1 MKLQGSL
8 ACLLLVLCLGSGE
21 AGPLLSGGESAG
33 AGVMEATGHGVG
45 EAIGQ
50 EVGEAIK
57 HGVGEATGGGDGGA
71 AGSGVKEAMGPG
83 VGDDLA
89 HGVEDAAHALGN
101 TGSEADRQAENVIQ
115 RGVDAA
121 HSSRQGMPGGNGA
134 LGAHG
139 QPPSGGHGPSGSP
152 GNPGGPGIPW
162 DHVYSGG
169 SGGSFGT
176 NSQGGSR
183 GHGGHGGA
191 FNVGTNT
198 QAAVAQTPYGS
209 GRGSDKPNA
218 ESQTSPVPFPL
229 QCTNRLPSGSGGSS
243 SNSGGRSS
251 GGGSSNSSS
260 GGSSGGSSGLH
271 WVSSPLLKAEVGPLV
286 VPAEETHSEVF
297 LKAASPRKTL
307 EILIKAATPRPHVD
321 SRFPLLGYNTSF
333 SSGSRAGSG
342 GNKPEVSSWELR
354 VFSFSLPPCDNPRS
368 EVHVSGESGG
378 QGQGSSGGGE
388 AVNRTNTLN
397 SQTSP
402 GLFNFDAFWM
412 NLKFMLGFNNWDAIN
427 KGQVSKPSTRILL
440 YFRRLWENFKRNTP
454 FLNWKAIIEGPFLSP
469 KDMVEYRQDTEVLTS
484 PPLVFS
490 LQWGV
495 TISSSASRARPD
507 LLQWVKFWDREMK
520 GGQEAPCQ
528 LSDALRDCKFPEGTT
543 EGITVGKNVPGPD
556 EATYAQLLNVD
567 KLRSVLEGND
577 FLNWHALIESV
588 KRKLPFLNWDAFP
601 KLRGMSRAA
610 ADAQ

>member
-1 MKLQGSL
+1 MKLQGSP
-8 ACLLLVLCLGSGE
+8 ACLLLVLCLGTGE
-21 AGPLLSGGESAG
+21 AGSLLSGGESVG

-57 HGVGEATGGGDGGA
+57 HGVGEATGGGDGEA

-115 RGVDAA
+115 HGVEAA
-121 HSSRQGMPGGNGA
+121 HSSWQGMPGGNGA
-134 LGAHG
+134 LGTND
-139 QPPSGGHGPSGSP
+139 QPPSGGPGTSGSP

-176 NSQGGSR
+176 NSQGGSW

-198 QAAVAQTPYGS
+198 QAHTFGASPVSFPIPCSVSPSLQAAVAQTPYGS

-218 ESQTSPVPFPL
+218 E
-229 QCTNRLPSGSGGSS
+229 GSS
-243 SNSGGRSS
+243 S
-251 GGGSSNSSS
+251 GGSSNSSS

-307 EILIKAATPRPHVD
+307 EILIKAATP
-321 SRFPLLGYNTSF
+321 S
-333 SSGSRAGSG
+333 
-342 GNKPEVSSWELR
+342 
-354 VFSFSLPPCDNPRS
+354 PCS

-378 QGQGSSGGGE
+378 QGQRSSGGGE

-412 NLKFMLGFNNWDAIN
+412 NLKSMLGFINWDAIN

-440 YFRRLWENFKRNTP
+440 YFRRLWENFKHNTP
-454 FLNWKAIIEGPFLSP
+454 FLNWKAIIEPGTGCQ
-469 KDMVEYRQDTEVLTS
+469 DVEAVTSKNDDYNQQTHPTATGGQHSAKIPTKGRLAPALTPTAWGLPGGEVGEAFTAKVL
-484 PPLVFS
+484 
-490 LQWGV
+490 W
-495 TISSSASRARPD
+495 ASRARPD
-507 LLQWVKFWDREMK
+507 LLQWVKFW
-520 GGQEAPCQ
+520 
-528 LSDALRDCKFPEGTT
+528 
-543 EGITVGKNVPGPD
+543 
-556 EATYAQLLNVD
+556 
-567 KLRSVLEGND
+567 
-577 FLNWHALIESV
+577 
-588 KRKLPFLNWDAFP
+588 
-601 KLRGMSRAA
+601 
-610 ADAQ
+610 

>member
-1 MKLQGSL
+1 MKLQGSP
-8 ACLLLVLCLGSGE
+8 ACLLLVLCLGTGE
-21 AGPLLSGGESAG
+21 AGSLLSGGESVG

-57 HGVGEATGGGDGGA
+57 HGVGEATGGGDGEA

-115 RGVDAA
+115 HGVEAA
-121 HSSRQGMPGGNGA
+121 HSSWQGMPGGNGA
-134 LGAHG
+134 LGTND
-139 QPPSGGHGPSGSP
+139 QPPSGGPGTSGSP

-176 NSQGGSR
+176 NSQGGSW

-198 QAAVAQTPYGS
+198 QAHTFGASPVSFPIPCSVSPSLQAAVAQTPYGS

-229 QCTNRLPSGSGGSS
+229 QCTNRPPSGSGGSS
-243 SNSGGRSS
+243 SNSGGSS
-251 GGGSSNSSS
+251 SGGSSNSSS

-271 WVSSPLLKAEVGPLV
+271 W
-286 VPAEETHSEVF
+286 
-297 LKAASPRKTL
+297 
-307 EILIKAATPRPHVD
+307 
-321 SRFPLLGYNTSF
+321 
-333 SSGSRAGSG
+333 
-342 GNKPEVSSWELR
+342 
-354 VFSFSLPPCDNPRS
+354 
-368 EVHVSGESGG
+368 G
-378 QGQGSSGGGE
+378 QRSSGGGE

-412 NLKFMLGFNNWDAIN
+412 NLKSMLGFINWDAIN

-440 YFRRLWENFKRNTP
+440 YFRRLWENFKHNTP
-454 FLNWKAIIEGPFLSP
+454 FLNWKAIIEPGTGCQ
-469 KDMVEYRQDTEVLTS
+469 DVEAVTS
-484 PPLVFS
+484 K
-490 LQWGV
+490 WGV

-507 LLQWVKFWDREMK
+507 LLQWVKFW
-520 GGQEAPCQ
+520 
-528 LSDALRDCKFPEGTT
+528 
-543 EGITVGKNVPGPD
+543 
-556 EATYAQLLNVD
+556 
-567 KLRSVLEGND
+567 
-577 FLNWHALIESV
+577 
-588 KRKLPFLNWDAFP
+588 
-601 KLRGMSRAA
+601 
-610 ADAQ
+610 

>member
-45 EAIGQ
+45 EAVGQ
-50 EVGEAIK
+50 EVGETIK
-57 HGVGEATGGGDGGA
+57 HGVGEATGRGDGEA

-115 RGVDAA
+115 HGVHAA

-134 LGAHG
+134 LGTHG
-139 QPPSGGHGPSGSP
+139 QPPSGGHGTSGSP

-176 NSQGGSR
+176 NPQGGSR
-183 GHGGHGGA
+183 GHGDHGGA

-218 ESQTSPVPFPL
+218 E
-229 QCTNRLPSGSGGSS
+229 GSS
-243 SNSGGRSS
+243 S
-251 GGGSSNSSS
+251 GGSSNSSS

-271 WVSSPLLKAEVGPLV
+271 W
-286 VPAEETHSEVF
+286 
-297 LKAASPRKTL
+297 KTL
-307 EILIKAATPRPHVD
+307 EILIKAATP
-321 SRFPLLGYNTSF
+321 
-333 SSGSRAGSG
+333 
-342 GNKPEVSSWELR
+342 
-354 VFSFSLPPCDNPRS
+354 S

-378 QGQGSSGGGE
+378 Q
-388 AVNRTNTLN
+388 N

-412 NLKFMLGFNNWDAIN
+412 NLKFMLGFINWDAIN

-454 FLNWKAIIEGPFLSP
+454 FLNWKAITEPGTGCQ
-469 KDMVEYRQDTEVLTS
+469 DVEAVTSKNDDYNQQTHPTATGGQHSAKIPTKGRLATALT
-484 PPLVFS
+484 PTAWGLPGGE
-490 LQWGV
+490 WGV

-507 LLQWVKFWDREMK
+507 LLQWVKFW
-520 GGQEAPCQ
+520 
-528 LSDALRDCKFPEGTT
+528 
-543 EGITVGKNVPGPD
+543 
-556 EATYAQLLNVD
+556 
-567 KLRSVLEGND
+567 
-577 FLNWHALIESV
+577 
-588 KRKLPFLNWDAFP
+588 
-601 KLRGMSRAA
+601 
-610 ADAQ
+610 

>member
-33 AGVMEATGHGVG
+33 AGAMEATGHGVG

-57 HGVGEATGGGDGGA
+57 HGVGEATGGGDGEA
-71 AGSGVKEAMGPG
+71 VGSGVKEATGPG

-115 RGVDAA
+115 HGVDAA
-121 HSSRQGMPGGNGA
+121 HSSWQGTPGGNGA

-139 QPPSGGHGPSGSP
+139 QPPPGGHGTSGSP
-152 GNPGGPGIPW
+152 GNAGGPGIPW

-183 GHGGHGGA
+183 GHGGA

-218 ESQTSPVPFPL
+218 E
-229 QCTNRLPSGSGGSS
+229 GSSNGGSIS
-243 SNSGGRSS
+243 
-251 GGGSSNSSS
+251 GGSSNSSS

-271 WVSSPLLKAEVGPLV
+271 W
-286 VPAEETHSEVF
+286 
-297 LKAASPRKTL
+297 
-307 EILIKAATPRPHVD
+307 
-321 SRFPLLGYNTSF
+321 
-333 SSGSRAGSG
+333 
-342 GNKPEVSSWELR
+342 
-354 VFSFSLPPCDNPRS
+354 
-368 EVHVSGESGG
+368 
-378 QGQGSSGGGE
+378 
-388 AVNRTNTLN
+388 N

-412 NLKFMLGFNNWDAIN
+412 NLKSMLGFINWDAIS

-454 FLNWKAIIEGPFLSP
+454 FLNWKAILEPGTGCQ
-469 KDMVEYRQDTEVLTS
+469 DVEAVTS
-484 PPLVFS
+484 K
-490 LQWGV
+490 WGV
-495 TISSSASRARPD
+495 TISSSASRVRPD
-507 LLQWVKFWDREMK
+507 LLQWVKFW
-520 GGQEAPCQ
+520 
-528 LSDALRDCKFPEGTT
+528 
-543 EGITVGKNVPGPD
+543 
-556 EATYAQLLNVD
+556 
-567 KLRSVLEGND
+567 
-577 FLNWHALIESV
+577 
-588 KRKLPFLNWDAFP
+588 
-601 KLRGMSRAA
+601 
-610 ADAQ
+610 

>member
-45 EAIGQ
+45 EAVGQ
-50 EVGEAIK
+50 EVGETIK
-57 HGVGEATGGGDGGA
+57 HGVGEATGRGDGEA

-115 RGVDAA
+115 HGVHAA

-134 LGAHG
+134 L
-139 QPPSGGHGPSGSP
+139 
-152 GNPGGPGIPW
+152 
-162 DHVYSGG
+162 
-169 SGGSFGT
+169 
-176 NSQGGSR
+176 
-183 GHGGHGGA
+183 
-191 FNVGTNT
+191 
-198 QAAVAQTPYGS
+198 AAVAQTPYGS

-218 ESQTSPVPFPL
+218 E
-229 QCTNRLPSGSGGSS
+229 GSS
-243 SNSGGRSS
+243 S
-251 GGGSSNSSS
+251 GGSSNSSS

-271 WVSSPLLKAEVGPLV
+271 W
-286 VPAEETHSEVF
+286 
-297 LKAASPRKTL
+297 KTL
-307 EILIKAATPRPHVD
+307 EILIKAATP
-321 SRFPLLGYNTSF
+321 
-333 SSGSRAGSG
+333 
-342 GNKPEVSSWELR
+342 
-354 VFSFSLPPCDNPRS
+354 S

-412 NLKFMLGFNNWDAIN
+412 NLKFMLGFINWDAIN

-454 FLNWKAIIEGPFLSP
+454 FLNWKAITEPGTGCQ
-469 KDMVEYRQDTEVLTS
+469 DVEAVTSKNDDYNQQTHPTATGGQHSAKIPTKGRLATALT
-484 PPLVFS
+484 PTAWGLPGGE
-490 LQWGV
+490 WGV

-507 LLQWVKFWDREMK
+507 LLQWVKFW
-520 GGQEAPCQ
+520 
-528 LSDALRDCKFPEGTT
+528 
-543 EGITVGKNVPGPD
+543 
-556 EATYAQLLNVD
+556 
-567 KLRSVLEGND
+567 
-577 FLNWHALIESV
+577 
-588 KRKLPFLNWDAFP
+588 
-601 KLRGMSRAA
+601 
-610 ADAQ
+610 